1 MNLNERKVFMENV
14 LYRQVLEMYLENKAA
29 KGEPLPGCRGH
40 ISYKGISNETR
51 IPRRQFRKGSEL
63 RLLVDASVEKL
74 GVGTGPLCELP
85 RRVLSFEGGTSPTTY
100 GELKASG
107 QAQSKEP
114 CYSKATIASY
124 QSGLNAFMRHFGR
137 CDEDLTAQ
145 DFGVNFEDRLNAF
158 LKATGRDKAT
168 AAALRFWARIEHEL
182 HRSRSLP
189 TDIASALTDL
199 VTGSGRT
206 MVDIARDAGINPS
219 TLRSWLRGDRRPAS
233 PELVAKVEEALG
245 VPLGTLSQKAVFN
258 KMRGVTLIP
267 DDWWPESRSRRSPS
281 WQYWRNK
288 VLSRI
293 PENLLTEPLEVLKP
307 AFDEALQKV
316 LRGEGEP
323 TFRQNFTRLR
333 VKRYQLGFR
342 DWPDHLAAEFLA
354 LKAYRTAPRGIR
366 TKNCGEKWGE
376 ETATMAQAQLEN
388 FFDFLCL
395 PTDHPDP
402 ELRGMGL
409 RPEDLTL
416 AWLAVQDAVE
426 SYLDFRCLRS
436 GAYNKDTET
445 LVGLW
450 GALLQ
455 FESGWLWLH
464 PELLSRLPEEQQQAV
479 KAAGGWETYCSS
491 VRDGLRDSLKS
502 LQRDGLI
509 KQTRE
514 TMLLFEPILDHPEP
528 LTLIDH
534 ALDLHR
540 RDLEARSRPNELFS
554 PLLAAHWRDHT
565 LISLLA
571 RFPLRAKQ
579 LALLSYREDGSGQ
592 LQKHP
597 RDGWR
602 FMLPYS
608 DFKNG
613 GNKKIFVPSNL
624 GPVLPL
630 KFSDSELLEQL
641 IPLLEFY
648 LEHVRPTIVGQGDFL
663 FPTKRGKS
671 MRGVLHCQVTTWTRE
686 YLSQYSSRRLG
697 IEGVHPFGPHAF
709 RDIVA
714 THVIKTTGSIAL
726 AANILLDS
734 EDVVRE
740 HYARFL
746 PEDRLK
752 LAMAGMA
759 AAFKKKGSK

>member
-1 MNLNERKVFMENV
+1 MSKSPYRHV
-14 LYRQVLEMYLENKAA
+14 LQTYIKDKRA
-29 KGEPLPGCRGH
+29 KGEPIPGIRGRVN
-40 ISYKGISNETR
+40 YKGISVESG
-51 IPRRQFRKGSEL
+51 IPISQFGPGSEL
-63 RLLVDASVEKL
+63 RSLVDASLDKL
-74 GVGTGPLCELP
+74 EVSNGSGFQQP
-85 RRVLSFEGGTSPTTY
+85 RRVLNIEGSAPLTTY
-100 GELKASG
+100 GDLKTSGRVWLREHGYAS
-107 QAQSKEP
+107 E
-114 CYSKATIASY
+114 ASY
-124 QSGLNAFMRHFGR
+124 VSHLNAFMRHFGR
-137 CDEDLTAQ
+137 SDEDATSA
-145 DFGVNFEDRLNAF
+145 DFGIYFEGQSNAF
-158 LKATGRDKAT
+158 LKATDRTKT
-168 AAALRFWARIEHEL
+168 AASVLRFWAMIHDGL
-182 HRSRSLP
+182 HRSKSLPSDFAAALAELVTNSGRKLSVICRAAGIKTPRSLSDWIQGNSKP
-189 TDIASALTDL
+189 T
-199 VTGSGRT
+199 
-206 MVDIARDAGINPS
+206 NP
-219 TLRSWLRGDRRPAS
+219 D
-233 PELVAKVEEALG
+233 LVAKLEEVLN
-245 VPLGTLSQKAVFN
+245 VSPGTLSSKLVFYRA
-258 KMRGVTLIP
+258 RGATAIP
-267 DDWWPESRSRRSPS
+267 DNWWPEQWPKSSGMARR
-281 WQYWRNK
+281 RRKK
-288 VLSRI
+288 VLSLI
-293 PENLLTEPLEVLKP
+293 PEHLLMEAIDELKP
-307 AFDEALQKV
+307 AFDEALRKV
-316 LRGEGEP
+316 LEGEGEP
-323 TFRQNFTRLR
+323 AFRQNLMRLQT
-333 VKRYQLGFR
+333 KRYQLSFR
-342 DWPDHLAAEFLA
+342 NWPDHLLAEFLA
-354 LKAYRTAPRGIR
+354 LKAYKMAPSGLR
-366 TKNCGEKWGE
+366 TKNRGEKWGE
-376 ETATMAQAQLEN
+376 ETAKMVQAQLEN
-388 FFDFLCL
+388 FFGFLCL
-395 PTDHPDP
+395 SADHPDP

-409 RPEDLTL
+409 RLEDLTL

-436 GAYNKDTET
+436 GAYNTDTET

-455 FESGWLWLH
+455 PESGWLWLY
-464 PELLSRLPEEQQQAV
+464 PELLIRLPQRQRQIIE
-479 KAAGGWETYCSS
+479 AAGGWEPYCVGIRDELRSS
-491 VRDGLRDSLKS
+491 LVS

-514 TMLLFEPILDHPEP
+514 TMLLFEPILNHPEP
-528 LTLIDH
+528 LSLIDH

-540 RDLEARSRPNELFS
+540 QDLEMKARPNELFG
-554 PLLAAHWRDHT
+554 PILATHWRDHV

-579 LALLSYREDGSGQ
+579 LTLLTYREDGSGQ

-613 GNKKIFVPSNL
+613 DNKKIFVPSNL
-624 GPVLPL
+624 GPVLPVR
-630 KFSDSELLEQL
+630 FSDSELLEQL
-641 IPLLEFY
+641 ISLLEFY
-648 LEHVRPTIVGQGDFL
+648 LEHVRPIIAGQGDLL
-663 FPTKRGKS
+663 FPTKHGTS